1 MDIEL
6 NKAIEFLKEEF
17 DPIVIYLFGSA
28 SRNELRIDSDI
39 DIAFLTENDVDP
51 YKCFMKAQ
59 ELADIFKRDVDL
71 INLNTSS
78 TVFKAQVVGTGKLIY
93 CIDDIKRMYFEMR
106 TFKSY
111 AMLNEEREV
120 VLSREPK
127 SVIWSESLTQRA
139 NASRVSLKG
148 KTIERCINRIN

>member
-1 MDIEL
+1 LDIQL
-6 NKAIEFLKEEF
+6 NEAIEILKEEF
-17 DPIVIYLFGSA
+17 NPIVIYLFGSA
-28 SRNELRIDSDI
+28 SRNELRKDSDI
-39 DIAFLTENDVDP
+39 DIAFLTDNEIDS

-78 TVFKAQVVGTGKLIY
+78 TVFKAQVVGNGKRIY
-93 CIDDIKRMYFEMR
+93 CSDDTKRMYFEMR

-120 VLSREPK
+120 
-127 SVIWSESLTQRA
+127 I
-139 NASRVSLKG
+139 LKKIKERGTVYG
-148 KTIERCINRIN
+148 KWCNFK